1 MSYGFGIVGL
11 GLIADF
17 HAQAIRAMGE
27 GRLVAGCSPVPQ
39 EVQAFVRK
47 YGCRGYSDLNELL
60 ADPEVQIVTICTP
73 SGAHL
78 EPALAAA
85 RSGRHVICEKPLE
98 VTLERC
104 DRIIEA
110 CGRAGVRLSGI
121 FQSRFLEAA
130 GELRR
135 AVADGRF
142 GRLVLGD
149 AYVKWYRSQDY
160 YDRGGWHGTWELD
173 GGGALMNQS
182 IHAVDLL
189 QWLMGPV
196 ESVSACTGTLGHE
209 RIEVEDAAVAALQFR
224 SGALGV
230 IEGSTAAHPGF
241 PKRLELNG
249 TRGSATL
256 EENSLTVWSFQEE
269 TARDEEI
276 RRRYALRPGAQGGAA
291 DPAAISFTGHQR
303 QFEQFVEALQRG
315 GEPPVG
321 GAEARKAV
329 EIILAVYRSAREGRR
344 IALPLQE

>member
-1 MSYGFGIVGL
+1 MSCGFGIVGL

-27 GRLVAGCSPVPQ
+27 GRLVAGFSSFPQ
-39 EVQAFVRK
+39 EVQAFAGK
-47 YGCRGYSDLNELL
+47 YGCRGYSDLDAFL

-85 RSGRHVICEKPLE
+85 QAGKHVICEKPLE

-104 DRIIEA
+104 DRIIAA
-110 CGRAGVRLSGI
+110 CA
-121 FQSRFLEAA
+121 AA
-130 GELRR
+130 G
-135 AVADGRF
+135 
-142 GRLVLGD
+142 
-149 AYVKWYRSQDY
+149 
-160 YDRGGWHGTWELD
+160 
-173 GGGALMNQS
+173 MNQS

-196 ESVSACTGTLGHE
+196 ESVSAFSGTLGHE
-209 RIEVEDAAVAALQFR
+209 RIEVEDAAVAVLQFR

-230 IEGSTAAHPGF
+230 LEGTTAAHPGF

-256 EENSLTVWSFQEE
+256 EENSLTAWSFQEE

-276 RRRYALRPGAQGGAA
+276 RRLYGPRPGAQGGAA
-291 DPAAISFTGHQR
+291 DPAAIDFCGHQR
-303 QFEQFVEALQRG
+303 QFEQFVAALQRG
-315 GEPPVG
+315 EEPAIG
-321 GAEARKAV
+321 GVEARQAV

-344 IALPLQE
+344 VELPLRD